1 MPVVLRIKGY
11 RFYFFSNEGHE
22 PMHIH
27 VEKADANCKVWLVP
41 NINFEYAYGLS
52 GKEQKEILGIVKNN
66 LDFIKKSWNEYFE
79 K

>member
-27 VEKADANCKVWLVP
+27 VEKAESNCKVWLDPV
-41 NINFEYAYGLS
+41 ISFEYAYGFS
-52 GKEQKEILGIVKNN
+52 SKEQKEILEIVNKNFEN
-66 LDFIKKSWNEYFE
+66 IKKVWDEYFE
-79 K
+79 R